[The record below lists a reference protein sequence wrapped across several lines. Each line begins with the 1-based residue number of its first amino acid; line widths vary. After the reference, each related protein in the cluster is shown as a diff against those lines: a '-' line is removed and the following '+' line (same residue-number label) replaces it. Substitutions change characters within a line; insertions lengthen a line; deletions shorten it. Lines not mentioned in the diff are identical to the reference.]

1 MTDTSSTASGIPGSS
16 DSGWFS
22 SGWTDD
28 GTDGSD
34 VPPTITCIDCGGRCH
49 LLTIVTEEQ
58 PLLPGFGKPQG
69 YFRIDPPYLFAGQP
83 RRWEATYDNDAAFP
97 GLNSGFVALRKT
109 KRAAAAYFDG
119 HAETA
124 GYDKLSDM
132 RMWCDK
138 ADSATWGITQ

>member
-1 MTDTSSTASGIPGSS
+1 MSDTPSSSSGSAVFGSASAGSATSSPAAPGSS

-58 PLLPGFGKPQG
+58 PLLPG
-69 YFRIDPPYLFAGQP
+69 DV
-83 RRWEATYDNDAAFP
+83 ATYRCEDCRDRWDLVVPGSEDEDGEYDRFGNRND
-97 GLNSGFVALRKT
+97 
-109 KRAAAAYFDG
+109 
-119 HAETA
+119 
-124 GYDKLSDM
+124 GYPEG
-132 RMWCDK
+132 W
-138 ADSATWGITQ
+138 